1 MKRRHFCQS
10 SLAAAVALSLG
21 SQQALASLGG
31 GLEDVSADIQAVTGG
46 GAGITLPRASVK
58 DLADGLRGQ
67 LLLPGNE
74 AYEQARQIL
83 NPSFDRYPALVVQ
96 PAGPADVSRAVQF
109 AAQEN
114 MLVAVK
120 CGGHSASGKSTC
132 DGGMLIDLSSLRSV
146 RIDPV
151 QRTAW
156 VAGGSLLAELDH
168 ESMAYGLVTT
178 AGTVSHTGVGGLTL
192 GGGFGRLGR
201 RFGLTIDNLRSVDIV
216 TADGRLLRASAAENP
231 DLFWGVRGGGGNFGV
246 VTAFE
251 FQLHPMNREVL
262 AGSYHFPFSE
272 ARQVLNFMAEYAAS
286 APDEL
291 NVGGGLFGEPG
302 GEPSVS
308 VSVVYSGPPEQAE
321 ALFAPISK
329 AGTVLRDTVKP
340 WDYVA
345 LQKSGDIDDP
355 RANGSYMKSGFIRA
369 ITPDLVEDLAAT
381 FQGHPGR
388 RTWMGFQQSGGAISR
403 VPGDATAFPNRDA
416 SHNLLSFVGWP
427 VASDPGEHVAYIKN
441 QWSVIERHTG
451 GFYTNDMFDQTQAN
465 VSENYGQN
473 FMRLVAVKNRYDP
486 GNLFRLNAN
495 IKPTV

>member
-1 MKRRHFCQS
+1 MNRRHFCQS
-10 SLAAAVALSLG
+10 SIAAAVALSLG
-21 SQQALASLGG
+21 SRQALASLGG
-31 GLEDVSADIQAVTGG
+31 GLEDVSADIQAVTGDG
-46 GAGITLPRASVK
+46 VAITLPRASVK

-74 AYEQARQIL
+74 AYEHARQIL

-109 AAQEN
+109 AQQEN

-216 TADGRLLRASAAENP
+216 TADGQLLRASADENP

-251 FQLHPMNREVL
+251 FQLHPTNREVI

-272 ARQVLNFMAEYAAS
+272 ARQVLNFMAEYSSS
-286 APDEL
+286 APDVL
-291 NVGGGLFGEPG
+291 NVGGGLFAMPG
-302 GEPSVS
+302 GDPTVS

-329 AGTVLRDTVKP
+329 AGTVLRDTVKS

-355 RANGSYMKSGFIRA
+355 RANGSYMKSGFIRG
-369 ITPDLVEDLAAT
+369 ITPELVEDLAST
-381 FQGHPGR
+381 FQGHSGR
-388 RTWMGFQQSGGAISR
+388 ATWMGFQQSGGAIGR
-403 VPGDATAFPNRDA
+403 VPVDATAFPNREA

-427 VASDPGEHVAYIKN
+427 IASDPAEHVAYIKG
-441 QWSVIERHTG
+441 QWKTLERHTG
-451 GFYTNDMFDQTQAN
+451 GFYTNDLFDQTQAS

-473 FMRLVAVKNRYDP
+473 FARLVSVKNRYDP

-495 IKPTV
+495 VKPTV